1 MLEFLY
7 NSFPDLLLLI
17 LSNLVMCATL
27 IYLTFI
33 SFFVDSADNV
43 ELDKFTDGQEVS
55 INFLIFTFY

>member
-17 LSNLVMCATL
+17 LTNLV

-55 INFLIFTFY
+55 INFIIFTFY

>member
-17 LSNLVMCATL
+17 LTNLV

-55 INFLIFTFY
+55 IHFLILTFY

>member
-17 LSNLVMCATL
+17 LTNLV

-55 INFLIFTFY
+55 INFIILTFY